1 MKVENVED
9 RTLYVDRAG
18 IDLVGQIAY
27 ESMALCAIANQMKNK
42 ENVDQLLLM
51 NWKSC
56 DEETRVIYRT
66 VAAQMVQ
73 AVCHMTNIEFKAM
86 TELDTPPWRPLFQLL
101 KTQPRTSEA
110 NVIFSALGSGVLP
123 EA

>member
-1 MKVENVED
+1 MPTED
-9 RTLYVDRAG
+9 ESDKTLVVDRNG
-18 IDLVGQIAY
+18 LDVVGQVAY
-27 ESMALCAIANQMKNK
+27 EAMALCAIASQMQRK
-42 ENVDQLLLM
+42 ENVDMSLLL

-66 VAAQMVQ
+66 VAAQMMQ
-73 AVCHMTNIEFKAM
+73 AVCHMTDITFKAVDG
-86 TELDTPPWRPLFQLL
+86 LDTPPWKPFFNLM

-110 NVIFSALGSGVLP
+110 NVIFSAISSGVLP